1 MSENKETIRIQDFYK
16 EEFILNNIE
25 KNYQNLLKLQVEPY
39 IDCIVY
45 QYYLN
50 EIGGNNYTKGLLYDI
65 NSYIDKIESNINILK
80 NFKNSEKNQELL
92 IIKKKNADALQKKIK
107 EMYEKYIN
115 KSQTEKYSV
124 KFDIYNFHLT
134 QINTSKIINKQIEDN
149 NQIEILKKDMD
160 RLEKLLN
167 EEKDEIFI
175 KLLENH
181 IEIVE
186 QQIETL
192 K

>member
-1 MSENKETIRIQDFYK
+1 MEENKELFRIQGFYQ
-16 EEFILNNIE
+16 EEYILNNID

-65 NSYIDKIESNINILK
+65 NNYLDKIENNINIIK
-80 NFKNSEKNQELL
+80 NFKNSEKIQELL
-92 IIKKKNADALQKKIK
+92 LLKKKNATELQKKIK

-124 KFDIYNFHLT
+124 KFDIYNFHLK
-134 QINTSKIINKQIEDN
+134 QINTFKIINKQIEDN

-186 QQIETL
+186 QQIENL

>member
-92 IIKKKNADALQKKIK
+92 IIKKKNADVLQKKIK

>member
-25 KNYQNLLKLQVEPY
+25 KNYQNLLKLHVEPY

-92 IIKKKNADALQKKIK
+92 IIKKKNADVLQKKIK